1 MAMTVKTGCIKRR
14 LLYDHVFYAFYVPFV
29 IFILVGNNE
38 IVKKGI
44 FITNGIFSRRGQFL
58 REFD

>member
-1 MAMTVKTGCIKRR
+1 MVMTVKTGCIKRR
-14 LLYDHVFYAFYVPFV
+14 LLYDQVFYAFYLLFV

-38 IVKKGI
+38 IVKKGT

>member
-1 MAMTVKTGCIKRR
+1 MTIIATNSIYFNE
-14 LLYDHVFYAFYVPFV
+14 LLKNYVFYEFYVLFV

-38 IVKKGI
+38 IIKKGI
-44 FITNGIFSRRGQFL
+44 IITNGIFSRRGQFL